1 MGLWACGLW
10 GAGGLQGHGVVM
22 WSWGGLEG
30 SAGLQGLQ
38 SHMGHGAV
46 GFDGVTGSAAYGGWG
61 ALGFTVPWALS
72 GLWDLGVGCR
82 ACCLRWAARPWA
94 LAGLWGLGWVT
105 GPAVDGLWG
114 HGPQWGYRALGE
126 LWGPG
131 PWVDYKVCCL

>member
-1 MGLWACGLW
+1 M
-10 GAGGLQGHGVVM
+10 GLQGPQPMVGC
-22 WSWGGLEG
+22 
-30 SAGLQGLQ
+30 
-38 SHMGHGAV
+38 GAL
-46 GFDGVTGSAAYGGWG
+46 GGWG